1 MDEVRVKAVV
11 LRDAGNRRAGL
22 SALLD
27 YLGLE
32 GFGIGSALWL
42 HGKTRLKARNGV
54 GVRKVS
60 WPDAYVVCWE
70 PLYLRVEHRTH
81 RGHDHQQLVT
91 KLMFTR
97 PFA

>member
-1 MDEVRVKAVV
+1 MHSGELQRQRNESRLQLHGFVRLYPNPFMDEVRVKAVA

-42 HGKTRLKARNGV
+42 HGKTRLKG
-54 GVRKVS
+54 
-60 WPDAYVVCWE
+60 
-70 PLYLRVEHRTH
+70 
-81 RGHDHQQLVT
+81 
-91 KLMFTR
+91 
-97 PFA
+97 

>member
-11 LRDAGNRRAGL
+11 LRNAGNRRAGL

-42 HGKTRLKARNGV
+42 HRKTRLKARNGV
-54 GVRKVS
+54 H
-60 WPDAYVVCWE
+60 PN
-70 PLYLRVEHRTH
+70 
-81 RGHDHQQLVT
+81 
-91 KLMFTR
+91 
-97 PFA
+97 

>member
-54 GVRKVS
+54 GVRKTTQRCNGYPKRAGANV
-60 WPDAYVVCWE
+60 
-70 PLYLRVEHRTH
+70 
-81 RGHDHQQLVT
+81 
-91 KLMFTR
+91 
-97 PFA
+97 